1 MHAISRYCETRP
13 KIIDFILFVGIR
25 DVDHLKERLVEDW
38 TRFDQKIIDESI
50 NQWRKRLRAC
60 VSADGGH
67 QRFRADN
74 ISSTRYMAQSK
85 VLFRANKQNK
95 INNSHNSHRLE
106 FLQIIL

>member
-25 DVDHLKERLVEDW
+25 DVDHLKERLVEEW
-38 TRFDQKIIDESI
+38 TQFDQKIIDGSI

-67 QRFRADN
+67 FEQTIEA
-74 ISSTRYMAQSK
+74 
-85 VLFRANKQNK
+85 
-95 INNSHNSHRLE
+95 
-106 FLQIIL
+106 